1 MSSFNNC
8 IKFDLDIK
16 EKNIVF
22 KDYFYKMVQMKK
34 HKIYEAE
41 LIQPA
46 CPYCGSLALL
56 HNGHLITNIRYLTAN
71 ASLPVIIRLAKQ
83 RVKCR
88 ACDHWSMAQ
97 SELVNKYCSISNA
110 SKLKVLS
117 ALTED
122 RSMTSIARENNVSV
136 NTVQRVLGSCSHRF
150 LDSYEYL
157 PAHLAFVEG
166 KGVERQLHFI
176 WLDGDD
182 HQVVEMLRTR
192 YKETLIG
199 YFG

>member
-1 MSSFNNC
+1 MRDHQPRTGYLVSQELYC

-71 ASLPVIIRLAKQ
+71 A
-83 RVKCR
+83 
-88 ACDHWSMAQ
+88 
-97 SELVNKYCSISNA
+97 
-110 SKLKVLS
+110 
-117 ALTED
+117 
-122 RSMTSIARENNVSV
+122 
-136 NTVQRVLGSCSHRF
+136 
-150 LDSYEYL
+150 
-157 PAHLAFVEG
+157 
-166 KGVERQLHFI
+166 
-176 WLDGDD
+176 
-182 HQVVEMLRTR
+182 
-192 YKETLIG
+192 
-199 YFG
+199 